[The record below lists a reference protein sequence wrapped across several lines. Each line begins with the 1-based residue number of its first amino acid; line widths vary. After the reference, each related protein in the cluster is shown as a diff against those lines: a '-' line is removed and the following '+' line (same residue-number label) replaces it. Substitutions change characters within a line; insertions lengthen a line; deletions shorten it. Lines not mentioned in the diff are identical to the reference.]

1 MNATFLNNKILP
13 LDKAAMEA
21 ATRRWNSIAKPV
33 GSLGVLEDAVTKLAG
48 ITGSADVLLDK
59 RAVIVL
65 CADNGVLAQGV
76 AQTPGEITAAMAG
89 FIARRRSS
97 VCIMAKRASADVIS
111 VDMGMF
117 RRVHEE
123 NLIDRHIADGTKD
136 MTQCAAMT
144 RDQAEQAINT
154 GMELVRDCSERGY
167 QILATGE
174 MGIGNTTTSSAVASV
189 LLGRNADEV
198 TGRGAGLSNDGLTR
212 KISAIKRAIEINSPD
227 CSDAL
232 DVLSKV
238 GGFDIAGLCGVF
250 IGGAIYRVPVLID
263 GFISAVAALA
273 ATRLCPRSI
282 DYMLPSHVSAEPG
295 SALVME
301 ALGLKPVIHAGM
313 RLGEGTGAVALLPI
327 IDMALTVY
335 HDLMTFT
342 DIGMQVE

>member
-1 MNATFLNNKILP
+1 MNADFLNNKILP
-13 LDKAAMEA
+13 LDKAAMEN
-21 ATRRWNSIAKPV
+21 ATRRWNSIAKPI
-33 GSLGVLEDAVTKLAG
+33 GSLGVLEDSVIKLAG
-48 ITGSADVLLDK
+48 ITGSADVRLDK

-97 VCIMAKRASADVIS
+97 VCIMAKKAGADVIS

-117 RRVHEE
+117 RRMHEE
-123 NLIDRHIADGTKD
+123 NLIDRHIADGTRD
-136 MTQCAAMT
+136 MTQGAAMT
-144 RDQAEQAINT
+144 REQAEQAINT
-154 GMELVRDCSERGY
+154 GIEMARDCSERGY

-189 LLGRNADEV
+189 LLGRSADEV
-198 TGRGAGLSNDGLTR
+198 TGRGAGLSDDGLVR
-212 KISAIKRAIEINSPD
+212 KVSAIKRAIEINSPD
-227 CSDAL
+227 PSDAL
-232 DVLSKV
+232 DVVSKV

-250 IGGAIYRVPVLID
+250 LGGAIYRVPVLID
-263 GFISAVAALA
+263 GFISAVAALT

-295 SALVME
+295 SVLAME

-313 RLGEGTGAVALLPI
+313 RLGEGTGAVAMLPI
-327 IDMALTVY
+327 IDMALAVY
-335 HDLMTFT
+335 HDLITFA